1 MHNLLQEMG
10 WEIVRKESKEPERRS
25 RLWLYDDVLSV
36 LKNKI
41 VSGLLYR
48 RNLENYIFLLSMQ
61 IFAISCLML
70 IIILGC

>member
-1 MHNLLQEMG
+1 MCNLLQEMG
-10 WEIVRKESKEPERRS
+10 WEIVHKESKEPERC
-25 RLWLYDDVLSV
+25 SV
-36 LKNKI
+36 LKNNI

-48 RNLENYIFLLSMQ
+48 HNLENYIFLLSMQ

>member
-1 MHNLLQEMG
+1 MG
-10 WEIVRKESKEPERRS
+10 WEIFCKESEEPKRRS
-25 RLWLYDDVLSV
+25 KLWLYDDVLSV
-36 LKNKI
+36 LKKNI

-48 RNLENYIFLLSMQ
+48 HNLENYIFLLCMQ